1 MPIVRTAPPLVV
13 AGLSAV
19 LLAGCGASSGSSS
32 GSASAPPPA
41 LAPTAS
47 SSVAAQVESTGSALA
62 QRALAEP
69 DPRTQQQQQVLR
81 LPAGQVP
88 RQLVGR
94 WSGGIGDR
102 TGEYLIIAEDGSYAR
117 GRNGSMPYRQGV
129 IVSQGVN
136 FMTFDTDG
144 TQHVGQWDYTNAAG
158 IEVLGVVFD
167 GDYYSYAR

>member
-1 MPIVRTAPPLVV
+1 MRIVRGAPPLVV
-13 AGLSAV
+13 VGFSAV
-19 LLAGCGASSGSSS
+19 LLAGCGSNSGSSS
-32 GSASAPPPA
+32 PSSYSTPTTQ
-41 LAPTAS
+41 APTAS
-47 SSVAAQVESTGSALA
+47 SSEPGQVESTSNASA
-62 QRALAEP
+62 QRGLVEP
-69 DPRTQQQQQVLR
+69 EPSTRQQQVLR
-81 LPAGQVP
+81 LPVGRVP
-88 RQLVGR
+88 GQLVGR

-117 GRNGSMPYRQGV
+117 GRNGSMPYSQGV

-136 FMTFDTDG
+136 FMTYDTDG

>member
-1 MPIVRTAPPLVV
+1 MRIVRVAPSLVV
-13 AGLSAV
+13 VGLSAV
-19 LLAGCGASSGSSS
+19 LLVGCGGSGSSGVS
-32 GSASAPPPA
+32 SYSPPPT
-41 LAPTAS
+41 LAATAS
-47 SSVAAQVESTGSALA
+47 SSVPAQVESTSDASA
-62 QRALAEP
+62 QRALATPE
-69 DPRTQQQQQVLR
+69 PRTQQQVLR
-81 LPAGQVP
+81 LPVGQVP

-117 GRNGSMPYRQGV
+117 GRNGSMPYSQGV

-136 FMTFDTDG
+136 FMTYDTDG

-158 IEVLGVVFD
+158 IEVLSVVFD